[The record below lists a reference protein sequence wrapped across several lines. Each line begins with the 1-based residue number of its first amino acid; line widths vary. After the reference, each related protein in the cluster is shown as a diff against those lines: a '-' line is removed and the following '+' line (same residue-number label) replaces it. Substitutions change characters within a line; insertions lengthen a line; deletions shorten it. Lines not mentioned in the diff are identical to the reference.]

1 MKKILPLLIIVV
13 VITTLIGCNSSS
25 SSIVGRWSGDSI
37 SIERGGSIYELE
49 FFSDGT
55 YTSSHSNYTG
65 SYSISGNRLKLAG
78 LLVSDLTYNF
88 KIHGNTLTFYSDNGN
103 VLYEFK
109 KS

>member
-13 VITTLIGCNSSS
+13 VITILIGCNSSS
-25 SSIVGRWSGDSI
+25 SSIVGRWSGDKI
-37 SIERGGSIYELE
+37 SVGLGSITELE

-55 YTSSHSNYTG
+55 YTSNHSNYTG

-88 KIHGNTLTFYSDNGN
+88 KVHGNTLTFYSDNGD
-103 VLYEFK
+103 VLYKFK